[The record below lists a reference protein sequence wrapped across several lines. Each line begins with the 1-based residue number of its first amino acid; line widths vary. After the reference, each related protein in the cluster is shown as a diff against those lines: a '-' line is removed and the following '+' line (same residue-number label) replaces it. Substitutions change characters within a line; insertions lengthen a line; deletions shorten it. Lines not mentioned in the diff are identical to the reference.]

1 MLSFMKMC
9 RQFLDFSIGVDRGGT
24 LTRVLALGYDG
35 SHLRE
40 THFPT
45 EEGISSFT
53 KKLTEIIKEWSAE
66 KKPLAIASR
75 GALTI
80 PAVRE
85 GIISGLEDHA
95 SLKAVISD
103 AEAAHLAA
111 FGENKGLLLISGTGS
126 VLLAGKHGRFTI
138 YGGKNPVS
146 GDPGSGRW
154 LGRQWLI
161 KHGSL
166 KENEPRNHAE
176 SASYAMLL
184 LSKAESYRNMM
195 IKRKAP
201 LSLKNNEANNEAALE
216 KDGKFCLEAAQKGAK
231 SLAGLIAQAAKEN
244 PAFIEG
250 NTIRAAVTGG
260 TMNSRFYITQIIA
273 AMHEIMPNLHA
284 ELFPL
289 PETAQEAAAK
299 LAARLAGKPSLKPQK
314 KQTEKK

>member
-1 MLSFMKMC
+1 MKMC
-9 RQFLDFSIGVDRGGT
+9 RQFSDFSIGVDRGGT

-35 SHLRE
+35 AHLRE

-45 EEGISSFT
+45 EEGINSFT
-53 KKLTEIIKEWSAE
+53 KKLAEIIKEWSAE

-85 GIISGLEDHA
+85 SIISGLEGRA
-95 SLKAVISD
+95 SIKAVISD

-126 VLLAGKHGRFTI
+126 VLLAGKRGGFTI

-161 KHGSL
+161 KHGLL
-166 KENEPRNHAE
+166 KEDEPRSHAE

-184 LSKAESYRNMM
+184 LSKAERHHNNIIS
-195 IKRKAP
+195 KKELP
-201 LSLKNNEANNEAALE
+201 SLKNDECNNKAAIE
-216 KDGKFCLEAAQKGAK
+216 EEGKFCLETARKGAK

-260 TMNSRFYITQIIA
+260 TMNSYFYITQIIA

-284 ELFPL
+284 ELFPI

-299 LAARLAGKPSLKPQK
+299 LAARLAGKPSLKTHNNTQRK
-314 KQTEKK
+314 K